1 MASTLSSYIPKP
13 IRHWNARRLFLSI
26 AFAYIFAV
34 IELACQPAEMRQLP
48 KPGANASDITVL
60 TTPAGARVTIDGLP
74 VGTSP
79 QKVRLNPGPHHFK
92 ASLNG
97 YFPVE
102 QKFSISAK
110 KAKEIHLTLV
120 ASH

>member
-1 MASTLSSYIPKP
+1 MSLYFLSYIPKSLG
-13 IRHWNARRLFLSI
+13 HWNARRLFLSG
-26 AFAYIFAV
+26 AFAYTFALCG
-34 IELACQPAEMRQLP
+34 LACQPAERRQLP
-48 KPGANASDITVL
+48 KPGQNASDIEVL
-60 TTPAGARVTIDGLP
+60 TTPAGARLTIDGLP

-79 QKVRLNPGPHHFK
+79 QKVQLNPGLHLFK

-102 QKFSISAK
+102 QKFSISAQ